1 MKIIN
6 RIIIIILI
14 FCYSILKIN
23 AQHYRILPSN
33 YHKDSSIY
41 AVTQI
46 NPTTYWMGGEN
57 GYLKEVNENG
67 EITDLNYSFEGK
79 DIYKIV
85 ADEKSV
91 YMVGAG
97 PSLWIIDKETHT
109 LKTYLF
115 NSNLN
120 KRCFYDIL
128 LLPNN
133 QMMLCGGNNAIAHA
147 GKKIP
152 IGFIATCDRSN
163 PAESMKIVLK
173 RKLKFTFTL
182 EANPSTNEIYAATF
196 NGIHTSIFCSK
207 DNGINWSKKYRV
219 KGIIHDLQFD
229 HEGKIWF
236 AGTPGLNYR
245 KNGMFGYIEKD
256 VVHKIITSD
265 GCLWKLCEIDES
277 LYAAS
282 VSGSL
287 LKISK
292 NNLNYTSE
300 KTSMKGALYTMA
312 NFSNKSLIICGH
324 GKSVCIRY

>member
-1 MKIIN
+1 MKTRI
-6 RIIIIILI
+6 RIIGNI
-14 FCYSILKIN
+14 FLLCFSIFN
-23 AQHYRILPSN
+23 VSAQHYRVLPSN
-33 YHKDSSIY
+33 YNKDSSIY

-46 NPTTYWMGGEN
+46 SPSSYWMGGEN
-57 GYLKEVNENG
+57 GYIKEINDKG

-91 YMVGAG
+91 YIVGAG
-97 PSLWIIDKETHT
+97 PTLWIINKETRN
-109 LKTYLF
+109 LKTFLF
-115 NSNLN
+115 NNDLN

-147 GKKIP
+147 GKVIP
-152 IGFIATCDRSN
+152 LGFIATCDRTN
-163 PAESMKIVLK
+163 PANSLKIVLK
-173 RKLKFTFTL
+173 NKLKFTFTL
-182 EANPSTNEIYAATF
+182 EANPKTNEIYAATF
-196 NGIHTSIFCSK
+196 NGINTSIFCSQ
-207 DNGINWSKKYRV
+207 DNGISWSKKYRV
-219 KGIIHDLQFD
+219 KGIIHDIQFD
-229 HEGKIWF
+229 NEGKLWF

-245 KNGMFGYIEKD
+245 KKGMFGYIDKD
-256 VVHKIITSD
+256 VVHKTITKE

-282 VSGSL
+282 VSGLL

-292 NNLNYTSE
+292 NNMSYTSE